1 MKTKQG
7 CKTIILSKLF
17 VVDYDKSAPFLGVSK
32 FNKLLG
38 FNKNLIPFGGIN
50 LYNLNNLNMI
60 NSKGFA
66 LMSEV
71 KKKPAKIFSRL
82 F

>member
-1 MKTKQG
+1 MN
-7 CKTIILSKLF
+7 
-17 VVDYDKSAPFLGVSK
+17 FLDVIK
-32 FNKLLG
+32 FNNYT
-38 FNKNLIPFGGIN
+38 NKIFINITPLGGIN
-50 LYNLNNLNMI
+50 LLNLNKLKI
-60 NSKGFA
+60 VRSESFA